1 MSNVQWSEEAFEFLK
16 LFVSVSRGN
25 FMAEDIRYASKG
37 IVPKP
42 NSARAWGSII
52 LRAKKEGLIKA
63 MGYDKVKNETAHRT
77 PAGLWSSNVVEQ
89 C

>member
-1 MSNVQWSEEAFEFLK
+1 MNNVEWSKEAFDFLK

-37 IVPKP
+37 MVPKP
-42 NSARAWGSII
+42 KSERAWGGVIR
-52 LRAKKEGLIKA
+52 RAEKAGLIEA
-63 MGYDKVKNETAHRT
+63 VGYDIANRSVVR
-77 PAGLWSSNVVEQ
+77 LWSSNVVEQ